1 MGSPN
6 FDVQYLAELAR
17 ISLTPEEIR
26 TFQSQ
31 LANVLGHVEKLK
43 EVELASVEPTAHSI
57 PVYNVFREDVPTG
70 SLEREL
76 ALSNAP
82 RQGQSLFLVTKVVE

>member
-17 ISLTPEEIR
+17 IGITPEEIQ
-26 TFQSQ
+26 TFQVQ
-31 LANVLGHVEKLK
+31 LANVLEHVGKLK
-43 EVELASVEPTAHSI
+43 EVELAEVEPTAHSI
-57 PVYNVFREDVPTG
+57 PIYNVFREDVPTG
-70 SLEREL
+70 SLERGL

-82 RQGQSLFLVTKVVE
+82 RQGQNLFLVTKVVE